1 MLLKLVGR
9 LVSVKIDIC
18 KKKMGRGCVI
28 FFWGGGGGGGE
39 GVGGGGDGRGLREKK
54 KDFRGGKWEGE
65 WGGEIKRRGGGVG
78 EGSGEGE
85 GRKGKGK
92 EILMCRG
99 WRTF

>member
-1 MLLKLVGR
+1 
-9 LVSVKIDIC
+9 
-18 KKKMGRGCVI
+18 MGR
-28 FFWGGGGGGGE
+28 
-39 GVGGGGDGRGLREKK
+39 
-54 KDFRGGKWEGE
+54 
-65 WGGEIKRRGGGVG
+65 GGEIKRRGGGGVG